1 MPEPNFIKR
10 IFIKAYAGQLRKPE
24 GMFALKVGNKMNE
37 LNSYLYDISIDKI
50 NPEDNETILEI
61 GFGNG
66 KFFDKIFVKAENL
79 KIYGLDYSS
88 DMVKAAAENNK
99 SSVNSGKLIL
109 TCGSSDR
116 IPFDDNFFNKV
127 FCINV
132 AQFWED
138 PSAHL
143 KEIRRVL
150 IPGGK
155 FYTIIRTKESTL
167 MMPFSKYGFTAY
179 TAEEWERILNANNLN
194 CINTSIISERPV
206 NLNNGDYKLESYC
219 IVSEK

>member
-1 MPEPNFIKR
+1 MTEPNFIKR
-10 IFIKAYAGQLRKPE
+10 IFIKAYAGQLRKPK
-24 GMFALKVGNKMNE
+24 GIFALKVGNKMNE

-50 NPEDNETILEI
+50 NPEDNEAILEI

-66 KFFDKIFVKAENL
+66 KFFEKIFAKAEDL

-88 DMVKAAAENNK
+88 EMVKAATDNNK
-99 SSVNSGKLIL
+99 SSVNSGKLFL
-109 TCGSSDR
+109 KCGSSDR

-132 AQFWED
+132 AQFWEN

-143 KEIRRVL
+143 KEIYRVL
-150 IPGGK
+150 KPGGK

-179 TAEEWERILNANNLN
+179 TAEEWGIILKANNLN
-194 CINTSIISERPV
+194 CINTSVITERPV

-219 IVSEK
+219 IISEK